1 MVAQAIGDALKEFGG
16 RIFIKV
22 GWKSPKDCKTW
33 LPEMKCTH
41 IEDVFMALKCS
52 EYMSEILVDY
62 EPFWWPT

>member
-1 MVAQAIGDALKEFGG
+1 MLAAPIDQALKEFEGQV
-16 RIFIKV
+16 FMKV
-22 GWKSPKDCKTW
+22 GWKSPKDCKSW

-62 EPFWWPT
+62 